1 MLPTLRQKVY
11 RQNLSFLCMLAD
23 VQRREQGAL
32 RMSNALQ
39 YGRKLMQ
46 AVLALAT
53 TVVALAAIAGP
64 SQARSADCGKITI
77 AGESHRAVVRKGS
90 VRCSSARVVL
100 RRNAVKTNC
109 GRPSQNPCEGP
120 KPWRCVYTY
129 SGDYA
134 AVKGPFFCYVLKR
147 SAPLSS
153 EIPFWD
159 PDTFKKAI
167 VLQDL

>member
-11 RQNLSFLCMLAD
+11 RQNLSLLCMLAD
-23 VQRREQGAL
+23 MQSPEPKPF

-39 YGRKLMQ
+39 HLRKPTCALF
-46 AVLALAT
+46 ALVLSLIAFT
-53 TVVALAAIAGP
+53 AIATP
-64 SQARSADCGKITI
+64 SQARTTDCGKLTI

-90 VRCSSARVVL
+90 VRCASARTIL
-100 RRNAVKTNC
+100 RRNAVKTGC

-129 SGDYA
+129 SGDFA
-134 AVKGPFFCYVLKR
+134 AVEGPFFCYVLKR
-147 SAPLSS
+147 STPLSS
-153 EIPFWD
+153 GIPFWD
-159 PDTFKKAI
+159 PGKFKKAI